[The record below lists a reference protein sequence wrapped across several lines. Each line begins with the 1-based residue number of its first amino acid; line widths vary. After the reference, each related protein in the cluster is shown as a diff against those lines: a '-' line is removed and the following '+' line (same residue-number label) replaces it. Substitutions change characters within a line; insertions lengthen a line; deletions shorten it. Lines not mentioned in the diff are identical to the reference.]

1 MEAAIQ
7 IALGSRY
14 YRELELQK
22 PGWMAYKSAYSML
35 RELAEHRF
43 LLGTCR

>member
-7 IALGSRY
+7 AALGFIGSWNY
-14 YRELELQK
+14 K
-22 PGWMAYKSAYSML
+22 DPDGWPYKSAYSML